1 MVGCGASH
9 GEDPILP
16 HLPPSRLP
24 SPGQKEAVP
33 TMRLPKSIRTVLA
46 WTVAATLAATLALVS
61 APQASAATETTY
73 RVTATTKVYTGR
85 STKNTAL
92 GTLAKGYHVLAKG
105 RSRSGWI
112 PIAYNGKTGWV
123 RSKYLTK
130 DRRPAASR
138 VTGPAGTKTALMK
151 VTVRTAPVAG
161 TTAIKDYPKGT
172 VMQVTGKVRG
182 IFTRV
187 IVGNVKG
194 WASTRRLTATTSV
207 LPPTVATYVTTD
219 TLALRTAAAA
229 TATSQLLIPT
239 GSTVAGTGVNSGP
252 YTQVIHANK
261 LGWVITGYLTAT
273 TGTNAR
279 YLLPLSTTTLYV
291 TTYATLFAG
300 PSTTSARAGAATSSF
315 ILRGTGTIHD
325 AFTQVIWNGTT
336 AWISSRA
343 AIVSLG
349 STSLDRL
356 ESNGKVAV
364 IEIRKKFPQITTI
377 YGWRASSDYS
387 SDHPN
392 GRAVDFMVPSYK
404 SNKALGDALAA
415 YVIANGPRLH
425 MSYVIWQQRIWT
437 PYSGKWRAMEDRGS
451 DTANHMDHVHV
462 SFEPSSK

>member
-1 MVGCGASH
+1 
-9 GEDPILP
+9 
-16 HLPPSRLP
+16 
-24 SPGQKEAVP
+24 
-33 TMRLPKSIRTVLA
+33 MRLPKSIRTVLA
-46 WTVAATLAATLALVS
+46 WTVSATLAATLALFS
-61 APQASAATETTY
+61 TPQANAATETTY
-73 RVTATTKVYTGR
+73 RVTASTVQVRAGR
-85 STKNTAL
+85 STKTAAL
-92 GTLAKGYHVLAKG
+92 GALSKGYHVLAKG
-105 RSRSGWI
+105 KARSGWQ
-112 PIAYNGKTGWV
+112 PITYNGKTGWV
-123 RSKYLTK
+123 PSKYLTK

-138 VTGPAGTKTALMK
+138 VTGPAGSKTALMQ

-172 VMQVTGKVRG
+172 VMRVTGKVRG

-187 IVGNVKG
+187 SIGDVKG

-219 TLALRTAAAA
+219 SLALRTTAAA

-239 GSTVAGTGVNSGP
+239 GSTVAGTGVNSGS
-252 YTQVIHANK
+252 YTQVVYANK
-261 LGWVITGYLTAT
+261 LGWVITGYLTSTA
-273 TGTNAR
+273 GTDAK

-300 PSTTSARAGAATSSF
+300 PSTTSARAGAATLGS

-325 AFTQVIWNGTT
+325 TFTQVIWNGTT

-343 AIVSLG
+343 VIVSLG

-356 ESNGKVAV
+356 ESNGKAAV
-364 IEIRKKFPQITTI
+364 IELRKKFPQITTI

-392 GRAVDFMVPSYK
+392 GRAVDFMIPSYK

-425 MSYVIWQQRIWT
+425 MTYVIWQQRIWT